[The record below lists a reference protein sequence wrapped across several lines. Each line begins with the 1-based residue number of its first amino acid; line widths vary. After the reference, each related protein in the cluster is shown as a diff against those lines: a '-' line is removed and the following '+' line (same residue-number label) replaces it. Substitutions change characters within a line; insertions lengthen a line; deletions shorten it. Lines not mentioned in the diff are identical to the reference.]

1 MILGP
6 TMIDSYLVC
15 ILDIIRDED
24 EGCHLHPGPCVIP
37 SSRDNLSSS
46 LRRRH
51 MTEIRWEQYPLV
63 AQHELARNWLQR
75 QAHLQLAPNTV
86 DAYGRC
92 LNDYL
97 GFCAKH
103 SVQPEAV
110 TRDLVALYVQDLAH
124 RPNPKGANILSLES
138 GRGLSNATM
147 QQRITVL
154 RLFCDSLIEQQL
166 RQDNPVG
173 RGHYV
178 PGKAFGGV
186 RDRGLLPHYHKLPWL
201 PSDSEWQ
208 DLLRNLTEE
217 PLRNQVLLLLAYDG
231 ALRREEL
238 ITLEMGDFDVAYR
251 QIRIRAEHAKNG
263 RARVVGYGKV
273 ASRLLEAY
281 VHHRLALSSRPGP
294 LFLSES
300 HRHFAG
306 PLSLVMWSK
315 IVEDMAD
322 RASLP
327 RFTTHTPRH
336 LRLTHM
342 ARAGLDL
349 HQIATYAGHAS
360 LETTLQ
366 YLHLSGIE
374 LTEAV
379 SKSLDGFEQ
388 WIEVFLGEDRP

>member
-1 MILGP
+1 
-6 TMIDSYLVC
+6 
-15 ILDIIRDED
+15 
-24 EGCHLHPGPCVIP
+24 
-37 SSRDNLSSS
+37 
-46 LRRRH
+46 
-51 MTEIRWEQYPLV
+51 MTKIRWEQYPLV
-63 AQHELARNWLQR
+63 SQHELARHWLQR
-75 QAHLQLAPNTV
+75 QVHLQLAPNTV

-97 GFCAKH
+97 GFCARH

-110 TRDLVALYVQDLAH
+110 TRDQVALYVQDLAH
-124 RPNPKGANILSLES
+124 RPNPKGANILSIES

-166 RQDNPVG
+166 RQDNPVS

-186 RDRGLLPHYHKLPWL
+186 RDRGLLPHYHKLPWI
-201 PSDSEWQ
+201 PSDSQWQ
-208 DLLRNLTEE
+208 HLLHRLPEE

-238 ITLEMGDFDVAYR
+238 ITLEIGDFDVAYR

-263 RARVVGYGKV
+263 RERVVGYGQV
-273 ASRLLEAY
+273 TSRLLEAY
-281 VHHRLALSSRPGP
+281 LRHRRALSSKLGP

-300 HRHFAG
+300 HRNLAS
-306 PLSLVMWSK
+306 PLALVTWSK
-315 IVEDMAD
+315 IVQKVAQQTGL
-322 RASLP
+322 SQ
-327 RFTTHTPRH
+327 FTTHTPRH

-342 ARAGLDL
+342 ARAHMDL
-349 HQIATYAGHAS
+349 HQIALYAGHAS
-360 LETTLQ
+360 LQTSML
-366 YLHLSGIE
+366 YIHLSGIE

-379 SKSLDGFEQ
+379 SRSLAGFEH
-388 WIEVFLGEDRP
+388 WIEVSLEERRS

>member
-1 MILGP
+1 
-6 TMIDSYLVC
+6 
-15 ILDIIRDED
+15 
-24 EGCHLHPGPCVIP
+24 
-37 SSRDNLSSS
+37 
-46 LRRRH
+46 

-63 AQHELARNWLQR
+63 LQHALARNWLQR
-75 QAHLQLAPNTV
+75 QVHLQLAPNTV

-97 GFCAKH
+97 GFCARH

-110 TRDLVALYVQDLAH
+110 TRDQVALYVQDLAH
-124 RPNPKGANILSLES
+124 RPNPKGANILSIES

-186 RDRGLLPHYHKLPWL
+186 RDRGLLPHYHKLPWI
-201 PSDSEWQ
+201 PSDSQWQ
-208 DLLRNLTEE
+208 HLLRRLPEE
-217 PLRNQVLLLLAYDG
+217 LLRNQVLLLLAYDG

-238 ITLEMGDFDVAYR
+238 ITLEIGDFDVAYR

-263 RARVVGYGKV
+263 RERVVGYGKV
-273 ASRLLEAY
+273 TSRLLEAY
-281 VHHRLALSSRPGP
+281 LRHRRALSSKLGP

-300 HRHFAG
+300 HRNPAS
-306 PLSLVMWSK
+306 PLALVTWSK
-315 IVEDMAD
+315 IVQKVA
-322 RASLP
+322 RQAGLP
-327 RFTTHTPRH
+327 QFTTHTPHH

-342 ARAGLDL
+342 ARAHMDL
-349 HQIATYAGHAS
+349 HQIALYAGHAS
-360 LETTLQ
+360 LQTSML
-366 YLHLSGIE
+366 YIHVSGVE

-379 SKSLDGFEQ
+379 SRSLAGFEH
-388 WIEVFLGEDRP
+388 WIEVSLEERRS